1 MRAASLLVVLGLAA
15 SCKPPSAA
23 ERAHASAA
31 PQDVTLRP
39 SPRPSPSLGV
49 AAAPSASG
57 EASSAH
63 EALTADA
70 VRELRELRKA
80 AADCPTDA
88 SAPCEEAARLA
99 YAFGLAHCG
108 PSGIDRDY
116 TFAWSSKATFAGA
129 KLRRDS
135 EGLEWYVGAEHS
147 SMLARVDEFLYTEG
161 DWTSVELH
169 VTFEAAYLDA
179 TEVSRVS
186 KLKAELDKSHM
197 PLALGFFYRGTFRG
211 AFDYYGSLTP
221 NEGGMVHGNRKAA
234 LEHPLCKQREH
245 RELPADLRRFVGQWS
260 SPLY

>member
-1 MRAASLLVVLGLAA
+1 VSSLRAASLFVVLGLAA

-23 ERAHASAA
+23 ELAHGSPA

-49 AAAPSASG
+49 AAAPS
-57 EASSAH
+57 EAPSH

-70 VRELRELRKA
+70 ARELRELRKA
-80 AADCPTDA
+80 AAGCPND
-88 SAPCEEAARLA
+88 APCEEAARLS

-135 EGLEWYVGAEHS
+135 EGLEWYVGTEHS

-161 DWTSVELH
+161 DWTSVELR
-169 VTFEAAYLDA
+169 VAFEAAYFDA

-186 KLKAELDKSHM
+186 KLKAEIDKSHM

-234 LEHPLCKQREH
+234 LEHPLCKERER

-260 SPLY
+260 PLY

>member
-1 MRAASLLVVLGLAA
+1 MRAASLVVVLGLAA

-31 PQDVTLRP
+31 PQDVTLSTPSRP
-39 SPRPSPSLGV
+39 LSPSLGV

-57 EASSAH
+57 EAPSPH

-70 VRELRELRKA
+70 ARELLELRKA
-80 AADCPTDA
+80 AAGCPSDP

-108 PSGIDRDY
+108 PSGIERDY
-116 TFAWSSKATFAGA
+116 TFAWSSKGKFAGA
-129 KLRRDS
+129 TLRRDS
-135 EGLEWYVGAEHS
+135 EGGEWYVGAERG

-161 DWTSVELH
+161 EWTSVELH

-179 TEVSRVS
+179 TEVSRLT
-186 KLKAELDKSHM
+186 KLSAELDRSHM

-211 AFDYYGSLTP
+211 AFDYYGPLKP
-221 NEGGMVHGNRKAA
+221 NGRGMLHGNRKSA
-234 LEHPLCKQREH
+234 LEHPLCKERER
-245 RELPADLRRFVGQWS
+245 RELPAEFGRFVGHW